1 MSAGKIPGP
10 YQNSVKVDDGLMVYP
25 PFEKMDIGARNS
37 GLPGSASAGPKAL
50 QHVGS
55 GEGQRGSEGGSP
67 GKKGKR

>member
-1 MSAGKIPGP
+1 
-10 YQNSVKVDDGLMVYP
+10 MVYP